1 MACSNDACAMEHHS
15 LHRCMLQCD
24 VWRCVV
30 AWRGMAGALG
40 SVRCGVDGV
49 GSARQMFTSAS
60 RFNQNIGSW
69 NTARVMYITQAC
81 DLVLLHACGAR
92 SKFLSAAV
100 VPAQVVPA
108 QMWGWPTSDVGKSR
122 RRCG

>member
-1 MACSNDACAMEHHS
+1 MYGAVS
-15 LHRCMLQCD
+15 L
-24 VWRCVV
+24 
-30 AWRGMAGALG
+30 RGTAGALG

-49 GSARQMFTSAS
+49 GSARQAFTSAS
-60 RFNQNIGSW
+60 AFNQNIGSW

-81 DLVLLHACGAR
+81 DLVLSHACGAR